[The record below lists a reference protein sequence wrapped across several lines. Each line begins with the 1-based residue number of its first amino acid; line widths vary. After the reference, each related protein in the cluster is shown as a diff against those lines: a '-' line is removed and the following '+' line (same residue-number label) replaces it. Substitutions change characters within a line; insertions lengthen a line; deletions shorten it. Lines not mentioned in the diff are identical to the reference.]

1 MQKQLIRIL
10 VSFVLLAAAATA
22 SAGNP
27 LASWNDGPN
36 KSAIM
41 DFVAGVT
48 DENSPGYVP
57 VSERVATFDND
68 GTLWSEQPVYF
79 QVLFALDRIRAMAPE
94 HPEWK
99 DTAPFS
105 YVLAGDMKSVA
116 ASGMEGLGQ
125 IIAASHANLTG
136 TEFAETVADWLAT
149 ARHPATGRP
158 YTEMVY
164 QPMLELLDYLRA
176 NGFKTYIVS
185 GGGIDFVRVF
195 SENVYGIPPEQVIGS
210 QLDARFELRDGV
222 PVIVKE
228 GKLAFIDD
236 KEGKPVG
243 IYRHIGR
250 RPLLAAGNSDGDQQ
264 MLEYTTV
271 PRGPEDSTPR
281 LGLIVHHTDADREV
295 AYDRESHIGKLDTAL
310 DAAPDRGWLVID
322 MKKDWK
328 RVYATGSS
336 Q

>member
-1 MQKQLIRIL
+1 MQHKLVRIL
-10 VSFVLLAAAATA
+10 VSFVLLAVSATA
-22 SAGNP
+22 LAGDP
-27 LASWNDGPN
+27 LPSWNHGAN

-41 DFVAGVT
+41 DFVASVT
-48 DENSPGYVP
+48 DENSPGFVP
-57 VSERVATFDND
+57 LPDRVATIDND
-68 GTLWSEQPVYF
+68 GTLWSEQPMYF
-79 QVLFALDRIRAMAPE
+79 QLYFALDRVKAMAPN

-99 DTAPFS
+99 DTPPFS
-105 YVLAGDMKSVA
+105 YVLAGDMKSLM

-136 TEFAETVADWLAT
+136 SEFAESVADWLAT
-149 ARHPATGRP
+149 ARHPETKRP
-158 YTEMVY
+158 YTEMVF
-164 QPMLELLDYLRA
+164 QPMLELLEYLRA

-210 QLDARFELRDGV
+210 QLDASYELRNGI

-236 KEGKPVG
+236 KAGKPVG

-264 MLEYTTV
+264 MLEYTTIA
-271 PRGPEDSTPR
+271 REPEDTAPR
-281 LGLIVHHTDADREV
+281 LGLIVHHTDAEREY
-295 AYDRESHIGKLDTAL
+295 AYDRDSHIGKLDTAL
-310 DAAPDRGWLVID
+310 DAAPKRGWLVID
-322 MKKDWK
+322 MKKDWN
-328 RVYATGSS
+328 RVYPGTD
-336 Q
+336 